1 MTPFILYQIKAGICI
16 SLFTGL
22 YYLVFR
28 KETFYLANRI
38 YLVSSLILSACIPF
52 IKLPIFSMAGNK
64 PFLTVINPAVI
75 RAIATKTTPESE
87 NASFLSVIY
96 LSVVSIFLL
105 YILVQFIRLFILIS
119 QYKSVEINGCRVYHI
134 EKKEQSF
141 SFFRII
147 FISSSAENES
157 PVLQHE
163 MAHANQYHTL
173 DILLLQ
179 TFKMFQWFNPFIYL
193 AEKAIQE
200 THEYLAD
207 EAALEHDSQ
216 SDRYRMLLVAQAFGA
231 QPGIFNFFNY
241 SLIKN
246 RLIMITKER
255 SLRRQSLKYL
265 STLPLL
271 VFALLLLGIPGI
283 SQTAEKQ
290 SPVAQEKAKITS
302 AQNQTNVQDPTYV
315 QVDQQAE
322 FQGGALELF
331 RDWIQKQ
338 LIYPKEAV
346 SNKIQGKIIVQ
357 FSVNPEGKVRNVAVL
372 RGVHPLLDNEAVR
385 VIQLSPDWTPA
396 KLSGK
401 NVEQQFAIPVIFS
414 LGEKVP

>member
-1 MTPFILYQIKAGICI
+1 MNPFILYQIKAGICI

-22 YYLVFR
+22 YYLIFR
-28 KETFYLANRI
+28 KETFYMANRI

-52 IKLPIFSMAGNK
+52 IKLPVFSAPGQE

-75 RAIATKTTPESE
+75 RAFETKTTHVSE
-87 NASFLSVIY
+87 NSSLLTVMY
-96 LSVVSIFLL
+96 LTVAGIFLL

-119 QYKSVEINGCRVYHI
+119 QHKSIEIDRCRVYHI
-134 EKKEQSF
+134 PKKEQSF
-141 SFFRII
+141 SFFRMI
-147 FISSSAENES
+147 FISSSAEKEH

-163 MAHANQYHTL
+163 IAHANQYHTL

-179 TFKMFQWFNPFIYL
+179 TFKIFQWFNPFIYL

-246 RLIMITKER
+246 RLIMITKKR
-255 SLRRQSLKYL
+255 SSRRHYLKYL
-265 STLPLL
+265 SSLPLL

-283 SQTAEKQ
+283 SQTTEKQ
-290 SPVAQEKAKITS
+290 QEKTKIPS
-302 AQNQTNVQDPTYV
+302 AQNPTNAQEPTYV

-322 FQGGALELF
+322 FQGGTVELF

-346 SNKIQGKIIVQ
+346 TNKIQGKIIMQ
-357 FSVNPEGKVRNVAVL
+357 FSVNSEGKVRNVTVL
-372 RGVHPLLDNEAVR
+372 RGVHPLLDNEAIR
-385 VIQLSPDWTPA
+385 IIQLSPDWTPA
-396 KLSGK
+396 KAGGK
-401 NVEQQFAIPVIFS
+401 SVEQQFAIPVIFS
-414 LGEKVP
+414 LGEKMP